1 MRVLEPSDCF
11 LELCDP
17 RIDSPSFDFRITVS
31 CPRHRGITRIGCDC
45 DRFDT
50 TLLAAIEIALQDI
63 GDPHAPPAY
72 CFEARIIDRI
82 AVLERAAGISAARLP
97 PFQGICCGAQM
108 AQGEGRR

>member
-72 CFEARIIDRI
+72 CFEARI
-82 AVLERAAGISAARLP
+82 SAARLP
-97 PFQGICCGAQM
+97 LSEVIRCGTQVPECQA
-108 AQGEGRR
+108 GPP